1 MDRYIEFKP
10 LLLLISY
17 LVVFKEFKVLKGDR
31 IMTVTS
37 GKINKA
43 FHRTPNDTN
52 TYHFLSEKV
61 TVLVSG
67 EDTNGDYSVAHII
80 VPPKLGPPLHIHENA
95 DETFYILKG
104 QFTFF
109 VGDDTIEAKAGDY
122 LFAPRGV
129 PHRYVAGLEQ
139 SEYIVTVSPA
149 GFDQF
154 VKQLGTLV
162 SEDAPLPE
170 VKPPSLEE
178 LQHLVKVSEDFN
190 ITYPDLKL

>member
-1 MDRYIEFKP
+1 
-10 LLLLISY
+10 
-17 LVVFKEFKVLKGDR
+17 
-31 IMTVTS
+31 MTVTS
-37 GKINKA
+37 GKISKA

-67 EDTNGDYSVAHII
+67 EDTNGEYSVAHII
-80 VPPKLGPPLHIHENA
+80 EPPKLGPPLHIHEND

-109 VGDDTIEAKAGDY
+109 VGDDIIEAKPGDY
-122 LFAPRGV
+122 VFAPRGI
-129 PHRYVAGLEQ
+129 PHRFLSGSEQ
-139 SEYIVTVSPA
+139 SEFIVTASPA

-154 VKQLGTLV
+154 VKQLGTSV
-162 SEDAPLPE
+162 PKDAPLPE

-178 LQHLVKVSEDFN
+178 LQHLVKVSGYFN
-190 ITYPDLKL
+190 ITYPDLKF